1 MSIKKFTSSILML
14 ISVLSFSQGITVQGI
29 ARDPNNNARQ
39 NQPITIL
46 AELNYLNPISAANVV
61 TYSETITIITDE
73 FGVFSTVLKVPNSIQ
88 SILTAHEHYLKISE
102 GSMIISNEL
111 LRYVPYA
118 YSAYNGVPSGSIM
131 PYIGVSAPKGW
142 MLCDGRNIPTTDETA
157 ILRDLLGASVTPN
170 LNGMFLRGT
179 GTNPV
184 NKQDGPAL
192 MNTQNDNFKSHSHN
206 SGTLKT
212 SNNGIHNHSDG
223 QYDKLLRVTGVHTYS
238 GSFDNSRTEPDLL
251 SAKTIKSAG
260 NHNHTISGTTTSTG
274 GNESRP
280 VNFGVNYIIKL

>member
-1 MSIKKFTSSILML
+1 MQIKKKMLSSILML

-46 AELNYLNPISAANVV
+46 AELNYLNPISGANVV
-61 TYSETITIITDE
+61 TYNETITITTDE

-179 GTNPV
+179 GTSPV

-192 MNTQNDNFKSHSHN
+192 MNTQNDNFKSHTHN

-212 SNNGIHNHSDG
+212 NKTGAHKHFITFKMDDVGGNGSGVKSYNDTSGYNGSINRNTSDSGNHS
-223 QYDKLLRVTGVHTYS
+223 
-238 GSFDNSRTEPDLL
+238 
-251 SAKTIKSAG
+251 
-260 NHNHTISGTTTSTG
+260 HTISGTTTSSG

>member
-46 AELNYLNPISAANVV
+46 AELNYLNPISGANVV
-61 TYSETITIITDE
+61 TYNETITIITDE

-142 MLCDGRNIPTTDETA
+142 MLCDGRSIPTTDETA

-179 GTNPV
+179 GTSPV

-192 MNTQNDNFKSHSHN
+192 MNTQADQNKSHKHGKGNLKTTADGNHSHTLKIRKHFRSFDGADGSDQPYQDEGSSSDNLRTNNSGNHSHN
-206 SGTLKT
+206 IIGET
-212 SNNGIHNHSDG
+212 SN
-223 QYDKLLRVTGVHTYS
+223 
-238 GSFDNSRTEPDLL
+238 
-251 SAKTIKSAG
+251 
-260 NHNHTISGTTTSTG
+260 TG

>member
-212 SNNGIHNHSDG
+212 ANNGIHNHNDG
-223 QYDKLLRVTGVHTYS
+223 EYDKLLRISGARAYY
-238 GSFDNSRTEPDLL
+238 GSFDNSKTRPDLL
-251 SAKTIKSAG
+251 SAKTIKNAG

-274 GNESRP
+274 GSETRP